1 MAAILMPV
9 TSFISANVSVGCV
22 RIAFSILEISEA
34 TDLIML
40 FKAGQIS
47 MTLREWD
54 DSTYDVTNNLVAEN
68 GRKSQKY
75 AENVIFYRFSV
86 PKM

>member
-1 MAAILMPV
+1 
-9 TSFISANVSVGCV
+9 
-22 RIAFSILEISEA
+22 
-34 TDLIML
+34 ML

-47 MTLREWD
+47 LTLREWD
-54 DSTYDVTNNLVAEN
+54 DSTYDVTSSFGTEN

>member
-1 MAAILMPV
+1 
-9 TSFISANVSVGCV
+9 
-22 RIAFSILEISEA
+22 
-34 TDLIML
+34 ML

-68 GRKSQKY
+68 GRKSQKN

>member
-1 MAAILMPV
+1 MYNHLM
-9 TSFISANVSVGCV
+9 
-22 RIAFSILEISEA
+22 
-34 TDLIML
+34 ML

-47 MTLREWD
+47 LTLREWD

-68 GRKSQKY
+68 GRKRQKY
-75 AENVIFYRFSV
+75 AKKCDFLPIFCAENVIFCLYLQ

>member
-1 MAAILMPV
+1 
-9 TSFISANVSVGCV
+9 
-22 RIAFSILEISEA
+22 
-34 TDLIML
+34 ML

-54 DSTYDVTNNLVAEN
+54 YSTYDVTSSLVAGN

-75 AENVIFYRFSV
+75 AENVIFCRFFV

>member
-1 MAAILMPV
+1 
-9 TSFISANVSVGCV
+9 
-22 RIAFSILEISEA
+22 
-34 TDLIML
+34 ML

-54 DSTYDVTNNLVAEN
+54 DSTYDVTKLG
-68 GRKSQKY
+68 GRKWQEKTKICRKCDFLPILC
-75 AENVIFYRFSV
+75 AENVIFCLYLQ

>member
-1 MAAILMPV
+1 
-9 TSFISANVSVGCV
+9 
-22 RIAFSILEISEA
+22 
-34 TDLIML
+34 ML

-54 DSTYDVTNNLVAEN
+54 DSTYDVTNSLVAEN
-68 GRKSQKY
+68 GRKRQKY
-75 AENVIFYRFSV
+75 AKNVIFCRFFV

>member
-1 MAAILMPV
+1 MAKIRNIFE
-9 TSFISANVSVGCV
+9 TRKNIRKKCT
-22 RIAFSILEISEA
+22 

-75 AENVIFYRFSV
+75 AKNVIFYRFSV

>member
-1 MAAILMPV
+1 
-9 TSFISANVSVGCV
+9 
-22 RIAFSILEISEA
+22 
-34 TDLIML
+34 ML

-54 DSTYDVTNNLVAEN
+54 DSIYDVTSSLVAEN

-75 AENVIFYRFSV
+75 AENVIFCRFFV

>member
-1 MAAILMPV
+1 
-9 TSFISANVSVGCV
+9 
-22 RIAFSILEISEA
+22 
-34 TDLIML
+34 ML

-75 AENVIFYRFSV
+75 AENVIFCLYLQ